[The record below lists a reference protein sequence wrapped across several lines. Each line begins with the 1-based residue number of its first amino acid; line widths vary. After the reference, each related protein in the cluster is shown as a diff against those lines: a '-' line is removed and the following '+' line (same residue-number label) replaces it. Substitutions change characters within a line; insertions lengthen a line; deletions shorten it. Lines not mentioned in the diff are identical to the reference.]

1 MFVIL
6 VESVVL
12 VSVVLVVECSYQSK
26 QKNLQKQNNRSF
38 IEVMA
43 YLVKEVDDGLESD
56 SVAPSSSNKN

>member
-1 MFVIL
+1 MGSPTIL
-6 VESVVL
+6 SKIN
-12 VSVVLVVECSYQSK
+12 SYQSK